1 MRISILKTYAIL
13 RAKVLFGF
21 LVKYALLITFLTQPI
36 EACKLWAVCTSSGTT
51 FSNLSE
57 ESSSMIQNELN
68 SFYYQSA
75 MMLDGWSIL
84 GYQDSAHQQT
94 TSICRSPYTA
104 PNDSSLYWET
114 VENLMSNE
122 RGIIGMG
129 HLRVATSG
137 SNSIPNPHPWIFQN
151 EDTVFSLMHNGTVN
165 KDLLLNLITDS
176 GTDSS
181 WIETHPPQTF
191 GGGQWSES
199 GWESVVDSELILLHV
214 MKKINLLGDYIEGF
228 KAGISDLVNA
238 GVYAGQLNLIFSD
251 GYSLLVFGG
260 ASGLFVNEHSEFT
273 AVMTQPTDD
282 QYHHWQSIANE
293 ELIYIDPDTLLRF
306 RNFIINDLDD
316 NPEIPPTKFQI
327 SKAYPN
333 PFNSSIN
340 FKLNGYGNEE
350 VSISIYSIM
359 GTMVDQFYVL
369 TSLSEGQIVQWNP
382 DSRLASGTYFINVAA
397 GNFQETQKILFI
409 K

>member
-13 RAKVLFGF
+13 RAKVLFRF

-214 MKKINLLGDYIEGF
+214 MKKINLLGDNIEGF
-228 KAGISDLVNA
+228 KAGVSDLVNA
-238 GVYAGQLNLIFSD
+238 GVNAGQLNLIFSD

-282 QYHHWQSIANE
+282 QYHQWQSIANE
-293 ELIYIDPDTLLRF
+293 ELIYIDPDTVLRF

>member
-1 MRISILKTYAIL
+1 MRISILKTCAIL
-13 RAKVLFGF
+13 RAKVLFRF

-36 EACKLWAVCTSSGTT
+36 EACKLWAVCISSGTT

-84 GYQDSAHQQT
+84 GYQDSAHQET
-94 TSICRSPYTA
+94 TSICRSPNTA

-238 GVYAGQLNLIFSD
+238 GVNA
-251 GYSLLVFGG
+251 
-260 ASGLFVNEHSEFT
+260 
-273 AVMTQPTDD
+273 
-282 QYHHWQSIANE
+282 AN
-293 ELIYIDPDTLLRF
+293 
-306 RNFIINDLDD
+306 
-316 NPEIPPTKFQI
+316 
-327 SKAYPN
+327 
-333 PFNSSIN
+333 
-340 FKLNGYGNEE
+340 
-350 VSISIYSIM
+350 
-359 GTMVDQFYVL
+359 
-369 TSLSEGQIVQWNP
+369 
-382 DSRLASGTYFINVAA
+382 
-397 GNFQETQKILFI
+397 
-409 K
+409 

>member
-13 RAKVLFGF
+13 RAKVLFQF
-21 LVKYALLITFLTQPI
+21 FVKYALLITFLTQPI

-214 MKKINLLGDYIEGF
+214 MKKINLLGDNIEGF
-228 KAGISDLVNA
+228 KAGVSDLVNA
-238 GVYAGQLNLIFSD
+238 GVNAGQLNLIFSD

-282 QYHHWQSIANE
+282 QYHDWQSIANE

-327 SKAYPN
+327 SKAFPN

-340 FKLNGYGNEE
+340 FKLNGYGNEK

-397 GNFQETQKILFI
+397 GTFQETQKILFI

>member
-13 RAKVLFGF
+13 RAKVLFRF
-21 LVKYALLITFLTQPI
+21 FVKYALLITFLTQPI

-51 FSNLSE
+51 LSNLSE

-214 MKKINLLGDYIEGF
+214 MKKINLLGDNIEGF

-238 GVYAGQLNLIFSD
+238 GVNAGQLNLIFSD

-293 ELIYIDPDTLLRF
+293 ELIYIDPDTLLRL

-340 FKLNGYGNEE
+340 FKLNGYGNEK
-350 VSISIYSIM
+350 VSISIYSIK
-359 GTMVDQFYVL
+359 GAMVDQFYVL

-397 GNFQETQKILFI
+397 GTFQETQKILFI

>member
-1 MRISILKTYAIL
+1 MRISIPKTYAIL
-13 RAKVLFGF
+13 RAKVLFRF

-214 MKKINLLGDYIEGF
+214 MKKINLLGDNIEGF
-228 KAGISDLVNA
+228 KAGVSDLVNA
-238 GVYAGQLNLIFSD
+238 GVNAGQLNLIFSD

-327 SKAYPN
+327 SKAFPN

-340 FKLNGYGNEE
+340 FKLNGYGNEK

-359 GTMVDQFYVL
+359 GKMVDQFYVL

>member
-13 RAKVLFGF
+13 RAKVLFRF

-84 GYQDSAHQQT
+84 GYQDSAHQET
-94 TSICRSPYTA
+94 TSICRSPNTA

-214 MKKINLLGDYIEGF
+214 MKKINLLGDNIEGF

-238 GVYAGQLNLIFSD
+238 GVNAGQLNLIFSD

-350 VSISIYSIM
+350 FSISIYSIM